1 MSVSVQDSRQLLM
14 SELGFSRQEL
24 DRVEDR
30 TGLVL
35 GRTFDRLEDVTL
47 EEGRDATT
55 EAVDD
60 ETVLFY
66 EDDVSVPTLGHEA
79 VHGEMLHPDQEVE
92 LPGED
97 VFHQRIYGEF
107 VAYLAEDMLGDA
119 RPEQEELE
127 VYDGMRHRCRVDP
140 GVEGLDDLYGQINDA
155 ESDRTRDVIADFQK
169 EREDV
174 LAAYAASEHEEPGSI
189 RPYLDPDETLY
200 RETVD
205 YVLDKEE
212 EIIDEF

>member
-1 MSVSVQDSRQLLM
+1 MSVSMQDSGQLLI
-14 SELGFSRQEL
+14 SELGFSGEEL
-24 DRVEDR
+24 DRVEGE

-35 GRTFDRLEDVTL
+35 ERTFDRLEDVTL
-47 EEGRDATT
+47 EEGKDATT
-55 EAVDD
+55 EAVED

-66 EDDVSVPTLGHEA
+66 DGDISVPTLGHEA

-97 VFHQRIYGEF
+97 IFHQRIYGEF

-119 RPEQEELE
+119 RPEQEALD

-140 GVEGLDDLYGQINDA
+140 GVEDLDDLYGQIHEA
-155 ESDRTRDVIADFQK
+155 ESDRTREVIADFQK

-174 LAAYAASEHEEPGSI
+174 LAAYAASEHEETGSI

-212 EIIDEF
+212 EIIDDV